1 MPSAT
6 SSINATSTNYS
17 SLGADDPVR
26 LPSRTL
32 NQDDFLKLLTTQLVN
47 QDPMNPQQDAEFIAQ
62 MAQFG
67 SLEQTRSMST
77 TLDQLRNDQELLRA
91 GGLIERTVELQT
103 DSETTVRG
111 VVEAMRVKE
120 GIPVIVVNGQDYEL
134 SQVLT
139 VMPAPTPTQ

>member
-1 MPSAT
+1 MPSAA
-6 SSINATSTNYS
+6 SAINAASTSFS
-17 SLGADDPVR
+17 SLSADDPVR
-26 LPSRTL
+26 VPSRSL

-47 QDPMNPQQDAEFIAQ
+47 QDPMNPQKDAEFIAQ

-77 TLDQLRNDQELLRA
+77 TLDQLRSDQQFLRA
-91 GGLIERTVELQT
+91 DGLIGKTVELQT

-120 GIPVIVVNGQDYEL
+120 GNPVIVVNGQDYDL
-134 SQVLT
+134 SKVLS